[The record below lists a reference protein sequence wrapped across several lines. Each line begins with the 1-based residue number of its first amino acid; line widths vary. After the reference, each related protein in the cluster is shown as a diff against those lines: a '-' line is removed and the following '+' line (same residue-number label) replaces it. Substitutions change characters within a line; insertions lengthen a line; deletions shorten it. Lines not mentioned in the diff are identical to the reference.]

1 MNCGEDIFREEINVT
16 QTLIDKNRTHGVYRD
31 V

>member
-1 MNCGEDIFREEINVT
+1 MNCGEDIFREEINVR
-16 QTLIDKNRTHGVYRD
+16 QTLIEKTRTRGVYRD